1 MRKKLRSY
9 MAALLIIILVLCGC
23 QATSVS
29 TSGES
34 PDKDSDTSKFE
45 AFTKQLFVDSVSS
58 DALTLHYELIDPSAY
73 EIDLD
78 TVDLGRIDTDI
89 SAADNAEL
97 EDALRQLHR
106 FHYENLTEEQ
116 QLTYDILD
124 QYLQTELAYDSTELY
139 YYPEVLSST
148 SGTHSILPILMA
160 EYQFYNKEDIDTYL
174 TLLGDFP
181 AYFENILDFERAK
194 SEAGLF
200 MCDESVD
207 EVVAACQEFI
217 KDTETNTLL
226 EIFPEKLAAVAD
238 LTDAEI
244 ADYTEQ
250 NERAVLESVI
260 PAYESL
266 ISGLEALKG
275 TGKNE
280 NGLYYYE
287 HGLDYYDYL
296 VKTQTATNKSPEEL
310 IELLDD
316 TMEKDMTQ
324 LAFLI
329 MANEDLY
336 SQLESGAD
344 ISMSDPNEILET
356 LQEALKENFPEAVTD
371 QYSLKYV
378 PESLEESMNPAFYMI
393 PPVDAPEIN
402 TIYLNNSQLP
412 DNTTLFTTLAHEGY
426 PGHLYQHS
434 YFVSQ
439 NPDPIRQE
447 LSFLGYIEGWA
458 TYVENMSYAWTG
470 LDDAMVRC
478 LQINQEVTLCLYARI
493 DLGVH
498 YEGWTEADVQ
508 TFLTGYGI
516 EDAEVVHEVFRAIV
530 SDPAVYLPY
539 CIGSLEFNA
548 LQDKAS
554 EAMGESFNLK
564 DFHEFLLNLG
574 PCQFEIIDKYMEKDL
589 IIS

>member
-1 MRKKLRSY
+1 MRKKLRLII
-9 MAALLIIILVLCGC
+9 AALFIFVLTLCGC

-29 TSGES
+29 TYGET
-34 PDKDSDTSKFE
+34 PDKNSETSKFE
-45 AFTKQLFVDSVSS
+45 AFTKQLFIDTVST
-58 DALTLHYELIDPSAY
+58 DALTLHYELVDPSTY
-73 EIDLD
+73 DIDLE
-78 TVDLGRIDTDI
+78 TVNLGRIDTDAS
-89 SAADNAEL
+89 SADTDEL
-97 EDALRQLHR
+97 KDALRQLHS
-106 FHYENLTEEQ
+106 FNYEKLTSKQ

-124 QYLQTELAYDSTELY
+124 RYIQTELAYDSAELY
-139 YYPEVLSST
+139 YYPEPLSST
-148 SGTHSILPILMA
+148 SGTHSLLPILMA

-174 TLLGDFP
+174 TLLGDVP
-181 AYFENILDFERAK
+181 AYFENIIDFEKAK
-194 SEAGLF
+194 SETGLF

-207 EVVAACQEFI
+207 EVVTACREFI
-217 KDTETNTLL
+217 DNPEKNTLL
-226 EIFPEKLAAVAD
+226 EIFPEKLASVD
-238 LTDAEI
+238 NLTDAEI
-244 ADYTEQ
+244 ADYTAQ
-250 NERAVLESVI
+250 NEKIILEAVI

-266 ISGLEALKG
+266 ISDLEALKG

-296 VKTQTATNKSPEEL
+296 VKTQTASNKSPEEL
-310 IELLDD
+310 IELLDN
-316 TMEKDMTQ
+316 TMAQDMVK
-324 LAFLI
+324 LSFLL
-329 MANEDLY
+329 MSNEDLY
-336 SQLESGAD
+336 SQLETDTD

-356 LQEALKENFPEAVTD
+356 LQEALTEYFPEAVTN

-402 TIYLNNSQLP
+402 TIYLNKSQLP

-447 LSFLGYIEGWA
+447 LNFLGYIEGWA

-470 LDDAMVRC
+470 LEDTLVSC

-498 YEGWTEADVQ
+498 YEGWTEDDVHQ
-508 TFLTGYGI
+508 FLTGYGI
-516 EDAEVVHEVFRAIV
+516 DDAEIVHEVFRAIV

-539 CIGSLEFNA
+539 CIGSLEFKA
-548 LQDKAS
+548 LQDEAS
-554 EAMGESFNLK
+554 EALGDNFNLK